1 IARNATD
8 SPTRLSDHDPTLLLL
23 RLKATQSADLHVQ
36 AGVSPGSVQPGE
48 TATFTVD
55 AGNAGPD
62 AAAFAAVA
70 IVFDQAV
77 QAEVAA
83 PAGWSCNTL
92 GDGGGNVGTIT
103 CTIDSLAAGAT
114 QSFPVTVTPD
124 AAMAGTTLGLA
135 AAVQSQTPDPVSSN
149 DGATASLEVL
159 LPAQA
164 DLSLSIDG
172 PATLPRTAFRAEYVF
187 TLANNGGVDAAQPT
201 LLIEGNT

>member
-1 IARNATD
+1 
-8 SPTRLSDHDPTLLLL
+8 
-23 RLKATQSADLHVQ
+23 
-36 AGVSPGSVQPGE
+36 
-48 TATFTVD
+48 
-55 AGNAGPD
+55 
-62 AAAFAAVA
+62 
-70 IVFDQAV
+70 
-77 QAEVAA
+77 
-83 PAGWSCNTL
+83 
-92 GDGGGNVGTIT
+92 VGTIT

-114 QSFPVTVTPD
+114 QSFPVTVTPA

-187 TLANNGGVDAAQPT
+187 TLTNNGGVDAAQPT
-201 LLIEGNT
+201 LLIEGNTMTATASVTPPAGWHCSKQTNGGPRPARLASRPPAPAARPRGGFAGTGDAPAAAAG